1 MQLFEPHIIC
11 PFSPF
16 SSFIIFSHINQL
28 YKYIDY
34 TRAYPFKKYC
44 HTYEFPHTYGNI
56 FFRMPAFLSG
66 KLFYS
71 CRLLGLMQAIHT
83 SAVRSR
89 FCRIEC
95 HFSQNCCCNIFL
107 FAAYHTTH
115 LPFHFNCKYILFFRF
130 FPFNVEIPT
139 QHVIFPAIISI
150 PILKLYICLNYRYM
164 RILFTCLA
172 CWSILGICV
181 RMIHEP

>member
-1 MQLFEPHIIC
+1 MTELF
-11 PFSPF
+11 S
-16 SSFIIFSHINQL
+16 Q
-28 YKYIDY
+28 
-34 TRAYPFKKYC
+34 KYC
-44 HTYEFPHTYGNI
+44 HTYEFPHTYGSI

-83 SAVRSR
+83 SAVRCR
-89 FCRIEC
+89 FCRIKC

-181 RMIHEP
+181 RMIHERKLYIWKIIVFVN

>member
-1 MQLFEPHIIC
+1 MAGLF
-11 PFSPF
+11 S
-16 SSFIIFSHINQL
+16 Q
-28 YKYIDY
+28 
-34 TRAYPFKKYC
+34 KYC
-44 HTYEFPHTYGNI
+44 HTYEFPHTYGSI

-71 CRLLGLMQAIHT
+71 CRLLGLMQTIHA
-83 SAVRSR
+83 SAVRCC
-89 FCRIEC
+89 FCRIKC

-139 QHVIFPAIISI
+139 QHVIFPRNYFHTDIKFVYLFELPLYAY
-150 PILKLYICLNYRYM
+150 PIYTVSLLVY
-164 RILFTCLA
+164 
-172 CWSILGICV
+172 LGHLCKNGT
-181 RMIHEP
+181 